1 MTTHLHFY
9 TAKPGQ
15 GCSVIAAA
23 TALSLEGNILLMDHN
38 DDLAAVLGVGF
49 KDIVT
54 VVKDNVNLTRK
65 TNEDTKDYDFVVH
78 DWGNVPPPSYGH
90 SFLVTT
96 ACYLALRKAV
106 ALAVRPDAIILHEQQ
121 GRALTE
127 KDVATAI
134 GAPLVAVVPNDPTV
148 ARSIDAGLLSVRM
161 PRPLGRAL
169 ESVVQH
175 ISANAAVSK

>member
-9 TAKPGQ
+9 TAKAGQ

-23 TALSLEGNILLMDHN
+23 TSLSLEGNVLLMDHN
-38 DDLAAVLGVGF
+38 DDLAAVLGLSYQ
-49 KDIVT
+49 DLVT
-54 VVKDNVNLTRK
+54 VVKDNVNLTSN

-78 DWGNVPPPSYGH
+78 DWGNISPPDYGH
-90 SFLVTT
+90 NFLVTT

-106 ALAVRPDAIILHEQQ
+106 VLAVRPDAIILHEQPN
-121 GRALTE
+121 RALTE
-127 KDVATAI
+127 KDVANAI
-134 GAPLVAVVPNDPTV
+134 GSPVVAVVPNDPTV
-148 ARSIDAGLLSVRM
+148 ARSVDAGLLSVRM

-169 ESVVQH
+169 ENVVQH